1 MGFRKEAVALILTV
15 VIAVSATVL
24 CQQPAY
30 GQEENVK
37 VRAGENAPPF
47 SVNTLKGQTVSL
59 DDYQGRVLILEFFAS
74 WCHVCEDTTPELGHV
89 RDNFSH
95 ENLAMLSVESDPAV
109 PIENVRNFKSEH
121 GGNWPF
127 AKAPSVAGRY
137 RVEGYPTIF
146 VVDPDGYIA
155 FRSDGAAPPDV
166 LNSIVA
172 DLLGTSRPVEN
183 QPENQVEITNVI
195 IDVGVEPENAGG
207 IVAMNLKIK
216 KNGAPLFTYEAEA
229 NPGYEFEGWA
239 GKEIPENRENS
250 PTLEIVPSPGTRV
263 TAKFAPLENIPGGAE
278 EEAAA
283 GPFTLVPLALGAV
296 VAGSL
301 GVLGGYLVWGR
312 SEAEEGE

>member
-1 MGFRKEAVALILTV
+1 MSGRRLFVFVVVLLTASSVISLGTPAAVA
-15 VIAVSATVL
+15 
-24 CQQPAY
+24 
-30 GQEENVK
+30 GGEN
-37 VRAGENAPPF
+37 RAQAGEMAPSF
-47 SVNTLKGQTVSL
+47 SLRTLENRGVAL
-59 DDYQGRVLILEFFAS
+59 DDYQGKVLLLEFFAS
-74 WCHVCEDTTPELGHV
+74 WCHVCEDTAPELGHV

-109 PIENVRNFKSEH
+109 PIENVRSFKSEH
-121 GGNWPF
+121 GGDWPF
-127 AKAPSVAGRY
+127 AKAPSVADRY
-137 RVEGYPTIF
+137 GVEGYPTIF

-172 DLLGTSRPVEN
+172 DLLGTSRPGEN

-301 GVLGGYLVWGR
+301 GVLGGYLAWGR